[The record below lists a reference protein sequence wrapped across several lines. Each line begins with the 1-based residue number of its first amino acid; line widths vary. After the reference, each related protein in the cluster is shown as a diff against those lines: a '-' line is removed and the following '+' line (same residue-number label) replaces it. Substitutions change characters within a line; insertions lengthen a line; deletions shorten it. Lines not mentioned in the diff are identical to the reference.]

1 MHDIRTRLEQGGITR
16 EAADA
21 SFPLAA
27 ATYTHPVLAGR
38 PVVRLTPEPLVE
50 ADKATLAVTGLALQ
64 EQTRVGHVRR
74 RAVGFPEWPILHDPD
89 NAQVALDLVAD
100 LKRLSPRAASKP
112 AAAKKELDALADT
125 LDASAP
131 HFVPTFLEEAGR
143 IFLDTENTSYASQMF
158 TKARE
163 VERRHALLID
173 EERHREVL
181 MEFAH
186 AGAIS
191 AKELTAESTRLAERL
206 EPAKAYDRFRSLCLE
221 RVRGGLTPY
230 SGMRKDLA
238 KLAKAAGLKPADEEA
253 AMAAELLRQNSIEH
267 ANASFWK
274 NYKTA
279 IRKAAKQDETLQAHL
294 LGLFPWEPTV
304 DDWIDILRSSGAIE
318 LVKQGKHPDFVR
330 RILELATRTM
340 WHTDSNEELAPLLD
354 EILPHAGC
362 TAIAVSDGWLDNI
375 PAEAWEQ
382 LLKHDVAID
391 FTNYVA
397 LAYIDLKTWAGNEHR
412 APLPHVAASEQL
424 QKYLFEGIE
433 RALEHSDEIAVIAT
447 DPHLHPLVVEFLT
460 TQVEYLESAPPTADR
475 LTTVTDVVRN
485 FEFIDDTEIQGLLD
499 RVRTYHGNLAEVLA
513 ETLRRGLLD
522 EIGWPEVENA
532 YSDRLENDP
541 YGRVTVA
548 DCWPGVLVHN
558 ESEIELVVGNSRTEI
573 QNWTGET
580 IEHVIEAD
588 DQIAIVT
595 RGRSD
600 SKNKISWS
608 GFREPMEVDARSVVS
623 RTFLDA
629 SVPVPGGRLL
639 GENTVVRPGQPT
651 WAYDTAQFFV
661 EGDRVWM
668 ITNDEELV
676 EIDPDTGAL
685 GRESLPDWFEE
696 QCRRHPDLV
705 FNPRTSQLRP
715 VCDETAHSPFSTA
728 DGYHRHAV
736 FHREDD
742 PNFALIVDAD
752 GTEFT
757 VTGSHA
763 RSAFG
768 VIRLPDGQPR
778 ILTSMFS
785 DTWIID
791 PADGRR
797 TQFYGL
803 EFDSKM
809 WWHHTRY
816 RDLELSARLRKITA
830 DDLSDVI
837 KHFTE
842 PHVDDDMADSD
853 DFEVVIADTVG
864 QLLDIDDYVVSHEIA
879 RYAISLAQSW
889 PGWETSSPEEAMSTA
904 LSLKDHKDILLST
917 MQYEWDDIDGLPV
930 WHGTAKLGLHD
941 KELPQPSSQWHKGPN
956 NWIELLGCADAL
968 LALAVI
974 PGRTAEQAQA
984 LKELWILLRD
994 TNALEADHLIVEDMF
1009 VPHNLQPQQLPQQS
1023 LLAGL
1028 EYYGRCPLVR
1038 ADGGAPITFGGS
1050 PVEIYSKREI
1060 APSRTDLEPVFDALI
1075 ERLRKDGPQPWSPE
1089 PGEAFAAAS
1098 GALLTDAHLIMAGF
1112 PNFHKFESNFMP
1124 KELRTAM
1131 GLKVAEAEK
1140 AKDRLRD
1147 SREHFLRVLAAGIPD
1162 DAESVLDNG
1171 LNAHAMAAYWSEHG
1185 PATPPQLPE
1194 ELANR
1199 KPQYL
1204 DENTILKVL
1213 AGEHDTWWSENVASV
1228 LWLANEVDMSDP
1240 VRSNLADVAEKLHES
1255 PSGLDNISVCYI
1267 SIYRDVCR
1275 NLNQPIRD
1283 FDDPNEPIYQSGRF
1297 TRIEESWPG
1306 KTWISA
1312 DLSDVTDPNDPDLLQ
1327 AIDLAVMCE
1336 ASTGFLWI
1344 LKLFLQGSL
1353 SAYAK
1358 WLREPG
1364 EGDPHDPLAVVPE
1377 LVGEVA
1383 STLKVSENAARYY
1396 LQLLAWPDP
1405 TDANV
1410 RRWNEWKKADIT
1422 KAGTE
1427 LVNAGAVVE
1436 AKRSRAKRK
1445 YFLPGGWTEG
1455 NPPHLPIETWKK
1467 ESFGMVKMAARSKYE
1482 PMDSVITAPLPPS
1495 EWFATCWE
1503 RSRGDDAPQFAELE
1517 TDRRN
1522 RR

>member
-1 MHDIRTRLEQGGITR
+1 MTLDDSIRLEQGGITQ
-16 EAADA
+16 EAGER

-50 ADKATLAVTGLALQ
+50 ADKAALAVSGLEL
-64 EQTRVGHVRR
+64 EGQTRVGHVRR
-74 RAVGFPEWPILHDPD
+74 RAVGFPEWPILNDPD

-112 AAAKKELDALADT
+112 GAAKNELDALADT

-143 IFLDTENTSYASQMF
+143 IFLEAGNTYYATQMF

-163 VERRHALLID
+163 VERRHALPID

-191 AKELTAESTRLAERL
+191 AKELTAESTSLAERL

-253 AMAAELLRQNSIEH
+253 SMAAELLREPSIED
-267 ANASFWK
+267 ANDKFWK
-274 NYKTA
+274 DYKTA
-279 IRKAAKQDETLQAHL
+279 IPKAAKQDKTLQAHL
-294 LGLFPWEPTV
+294 LGLSPRELTA
-304 DDWIDILRSSGAIE
+304 DDWIDILRASGSID
-318 LVKQGKHPDFVR
+318 LVKQGEHPDFIE
-330 RILELATRTM
+330 RIMKKATSAWSRSA
-340 WHTDSNEELAPLLD
+340 DKLVPLFE

-362 TAIAVSDGWLDNI
+362 TAISLRWGSFDDV

-382 LLKHDVAID
+382 LLDRDVAID
-391 FTNYVA
+391 FKSAFPRT
-397 LAYIDLKTWAGNEHR
+397 YIDLKSWASRENR
-412 APLPHVAASEQL
+412 APLPHLAVSDQL
-424 QKYLFEGIE
+424 RKHMLKGIE
-433 RALEHSDEIAVIAT
+433 HAFGFPDEIAVIAT

-460 TQVEYLESAPPTADR
+460 TQVEYLESTPPTADR
-475 LTTVTDVVRN
+475 LITVTDVVRN
-485 FEFIDDTEIQGLLD
+485 FEFVDDTEIQSLLD

-522 EIGWPEVENA
+522 EIGWPEFEGA
-532 YSDRLENDP
+532 YSDNLENDP
-541 YGRVTVA
+541 RNWTTVI

-558 ESEIELVVGNSRTEI
+558 MSEIELVVGNSRTEI
-573 QNWTGET
+573 QNWTGEM
-580 IEHVIEAD
+580 IQRVVEAD
-588 DQIAIVT
+588 GQIAIVT
-595 RGRSD
+595 RSRSAHR
-600 SKNKISWS
+600 ISWS
-608 GFREPMEVDARSVVS
+608 GSREPMEDDAHSVAS
-623 RTFLDA
+623 HTSLYA

-651 WAYDTAQFFV
+651 WAYNTAQLFV

-668 ITNDEELV
+668 ITNAEEIV

-696 QCRRHPDLV
+696 QCRRHPDLL

-763 RSAFG
+763 HDVFG

-778 ILTSMFS
+778 ILVSS
-785 DTWIID
+785 AQGTWIID
-791 PADGRR
+791 PSDDMR
-797 TQFYGL
+797 TQYYGL

-816 RDLELSARLRKITA
+816 RNLELSARLRKITA
-830 DDLSDVI
+830 DDLSNVI

-842 PHVDDDMADSD
+842 PHVDDAM
-853 DFEVVIADTVG
+853 VDTVG
-864 QLLDIDDYVVSHEIA
+864 KLLDIDEYAVNRAIA

-889 PGWETSSPEEAMSTA
+889 PGWETSDPEALSTT

-917 MQYEWDDIDGLPV
+917 MQYGWDDIDGLPI

-941 KELPQPSSQWHKGPN
+941 KELPQPSSQWHNGPN

-984 LKELWILLRD
+984 LKELWVLLRD
-994 TNALEADHLIVEDMF
+994 TNALKADHLIVEDVK

-1023 LLAGL
+1023 LLAGQ
-1028 EYYGRCPLVR
+1028 EYHWRRPLVR
-1038 ADGGAPITFGGS
+1038 ADGGGPITIDGN
-1050 PVEIYSKREI
+1050 PVEVYSSREI

-1075 ERLRKDGPQPWSPE
+1075 ERLRDNGPQPWSPE

-1112 PNFHKFESNFMP
+1112 PNFHVYEANFMP
-1124 KELRTAM
+1124 KELRTTM
-1131 GLKVAEAEK
+1131 GLKVAETKE
-1140 AKDRLRD
+1140 AKRRI
-1147 SREHFLRVLAAGIPD
+1147 SRANEHFLRVLAAGIPD
-1162 DAESVLDNG
+1162 DAESVVDNG
-1171 LNAHAMAAYWSEHG
+1171 LDVQAMAAYWSEHG
-1185 PATPPQLPE
+1185 PAAPPQLPE

-1199 KPQYL
+1199 KPKYL
-1204 DENTILKVL
+1204 DENTILTVL
-1213 AGEHDTWWSENVASV
+1213 DGKHDGYWNSRVKSV

-1255 PSGLDNISVCYI
+1255 PRKRQNRHVGDLATYWDTA
-1267 SIYRDVCR
+1267 RR
-1275 NLNQPIRD
+1275 LNLPIRKL
-1283 FDDPNEPIYQSGRF
+1283 DDPNEPLYQSGRF
-1297 TRIEESWPG
+1297 TRIEGSWPG
-1306 KTWISA
+1306 ATSISVN
-1312 DLSDVTDPNDPDLLQ
+1312 LSDITDPNDPDLQQ
-1327 AIDLAVMCE
+1327 ALELAIMCDTSTNDLWA
-1336 ASTGFLWI
+1336 
-1344 LKLFLQGSL
+1344 LKLYLQGSL
-1353 SAYAK
+1353 SAYAT

-1364 EGDPHDPLAVVPE
+1364 DGDPHDPLIVVPV
-1377 LVGEVA
+1377 LADQVA

-1427 LVNAGAVVE
+1427 LVDAGVVVE

-1445 YFLPGGWTEG
+1445 YFLPGGWLEG
-1455 NPPHLPIETWKK
+1455 YPPYLPIETWKT
-1467 ESFGMVKMAARSKYE
+1467 EPYGIVKKGTRSKAQ
-1482 PMDSVITAPLPPS
+1482 PLLGTAVAPLPPP

-1503 RSRGDDAPQFAELE
+1503 RSQGDDAPQFAELE
-1517 TDRRN
+1517 TDRKN

>member
-16 EAADA
+16 EAADT

-38 PVVRLTPEPLVE
+38 PVVRLIPEPLVE
-50 ADKATLAVTGLALQ
+50 ADKATLAVSGLELQ

-89 NAQVALDLVAD
+89 NAHVALDLVAD

-163 VERRHALLID
+163 VERRHALPID

-230 SGMRKDLA
+230 SGMKKDLA

-253 AMAAELLRQNSIEH
+253 AMAAELLRTNSIEH
-267 ANASFWK
+267 ANGKFWK
-274 NYKTA
+274 DYKTA

-362 TAIAVSDGWLDNI
+362 TAIAVPDGWLDNI
-375 PAEAWEQ
+375 PAEAWEKV
-382 LLKHDVAID
+382 LSHDVAID

-424 QKYLFEGIE
+424 QKYLFKGIE
-433 RALEHSDEIAVIAT
+433 RTLEHPDEITVIAT
-447 DPHLHPLVVEFLT
+447 DPHLHPVVVELLT
-460 TQVEYLESAPPTADR
+460 ERIESLESAPPTADR

-485 FEFIDDTEIQGLLD
+485 FEFIDDTEIQSLLD

-513 ETLRRGLLD
+513 ETLRRGLLE
-522 EIGWPEVENA
+522 EIGWPEFEGA
-532 YSDRLENDP
+532 YSDKLENDP

-548 DCWPGVLVHN
+548 DCWPGVLVHDGKK
-558 ESEIELVVGNSRTEI
+558 IELVVGDSSTEF
-573 QNWTGET
+573 QNWTGKMILE
-580 IEHVIEAD
+580 VVEAD

-595 RGRSD
+595 GDLSSSPD
-600 SKNKISWS
+600 QKISWS
-608 GFREPMEVDARSVVS
+608 GSREPIDADYCYWTSVYS
-623 RTFLDA
+623 GFSA
-629 SVPVPGGRLL
+629 SVPVAGGRLL

-651 WAYDTAQFFV
+651 WSGRTAQFFV
-661 EGDRVWM
+661 EDDKVWM
-668 ITNDEELV
+668 LKGNEEIV
-676 EIDPDTGAL
+676 EIDPGTGEL
-685 GRESLPDWFEE
+685 GQESMPDWFAE
-696 QCRRHPDLV
+696 QCRRHPDFV

-736 FHREDD
+736 FHRSEDPD
-742 PNFALIVDAD
+742 FALIVDAD

-763 RSAFG
+763 RAVFG
-768 VIRLPDGQPR
+768 VIRLPNGQPR
-778 ILTSMFS
+778 ILTTIVG
-785 DTWIID
+785 DTWMID
-791 PADGRR
+791 PADGMLTR
-797 TQFYGL
+797 FHGL

-816 RDLELSARLRKITA
+816 RDPELSARLRKITA
-830 DDLSDVI
+830 DDLRPVVQSITELDVDGE
-837 KHFTE
+837 TAE
-842 PHVDDDMADSD
+842 
-853 DFEVVIADTVG
+853 TVA
-864 QLLDIDDYVVSHEIA
+864 QLLDTDEYVVS
-879 RYAISLAQSW
+879 YAIALHAASLAQSW
-889 PGWETSSPEEAMSTA
+889 PGWETSSPEKAMSTA

-1327 AIDLAVMCE
+1327 AIDLAVISE

-1383 STLKVSENAARYY
+1383 FTLKVSENAARYY

>member
-1 MHDIRTRLEQGGITR
+1 MHDIRTRLEQGGITL
-16 EAADA
+16 EAADN

-50 ADKATLAVTGLALQ
+50 ADKATLAVTGLEL
-64 EQTRVGHVRR
+64 EGHTPVGHVRR

-89 NAQVALDLVAD
+89 NAHVALDLVAD
-100 LKRLSPRAASKP
+100 LKRLSTRAASKP
-112 AAAKKELDALADT
+112 GAAKKELDALADT

-143 IFLDTENTSYASQMF
+143 IFLEIGNTSYASQMF

-163 VERRHALLID
+163 VERRHALPID
-173 EERHREVL
+173 EERHREVM
-181 MEFAH
+181 MEFAY

-191 AKELTAESTRLAERL
+191 TKELTAEATSLTERL
-206 EPAKAYDRFRSLCLE
+206 EPADAYDRFRSLCLE
-221 RVRGGLTPY
+221 RVRSGLTPY
-230 SGMRKDLA
+230 SGMKKDLA

-253 AMAAELLRQNSIEH
+253 SMAAELLREPSIER
-267 ANASFWK
+267 ANDKFWK
-274 NYKTA
+274 DYKAA
-279 IRKAAKQDETLQAHL
+279 IPKAAKQDETLQAYL
-294 LGLFPWEPTV
+294 LGLSPWELTA
-304 DDWIDILRSSGAIE
+304 DDWIDILRASGAID
-318 LVKQGKHPDFVR
+318 LVKQGEHPDFVE
-330 RILELATRTM
+330 RIMKKATSAWSRSA
-340 WHTDSNEELAPLLD
+340 DKVVPLFE

-362 TAIAVSDGWLDNI
+362 TAISLRWGSFDDV

-382 LLKHDVAID
+382 LLDRDVAID
-391 FTNYVA
+391 FKIAFPET
-397 LAYIDLKTWAGNEHR
+397 YIDLKSWASRENR
-412 APLPHVAASEQL
+412 APLPHLAVSDQL
-424 QKYLFEGIE
+424 RKYMFKGIE
-433 RALEHSDEIAVIAT
+433 HAFEHPDEIAVIAT

-460 TQVEYLESAPPTADR
+460 TQVESLESAPPTADR
-475 LTTVTDVVRN
+475 LITVTDVVRN
-485 FEFIDDTEIQGLLD
+485 FEFVDDTEIQALLD

-522 EIGWPEVENA
+522 EIGWPEFEVA
-532 YSDRLENDP
+532 YSDKLENDP
-541 YGRVTVA
+541 RNWTTVI

-558 ESEIELVVGNSRTEI
+558 MSEIELVVGNSRTEI
-573 QNWTGET
+573 QNWTGEM
-580 IEHVIEAD
+580 IQRVVEAD
-588 DQIAIVT
+588 GQIAIVT
-595 RGRSD
+595 RSRSARR
-600 SKNKISWS
+600 ISWS
-608 GFREPMEVDARSVVS
+608 GSRDPMEDDPHSVAS
-623 RTFLDA
+623 HTSLYA
-629 SVPVPGGRLL
+629 SVPVPGGRLF

-651 WAYDTAQFFV
+651 WAYHTAQLFV
-661 EGDRVWM
+661 EGDRAWM
-668 ITNDEELV
+668 VTNAEEIV
-676 EIDPDTGAL
+676 EIDPDTGVL

-705 FNPRTSQLRP
+705 FDPLSSQLRP

-757 VTGSHA
+757 VTGKLA

-778 ILTSMFS
+778 IIVSS
-785 DTWIID
+785 AQGTWTID
-791 PADGRR
+791 PSDGMR

-816 RDLELSARLRKITA
+816 RDPELSARLRKITA
-830 DDLSDVI
+830 DDLSHVI

-842 PHVDDDMADSD
+842 PHVDD
-853 DFEVVIADTVG
+853 EVADTVG
-864 QLLDIDDYVVSHEIA
+864 RLLDIDEYAVNRAIA

-889 PGWETSSPEEAMSTA
+889 PGWETSGPEEALSTT
-904 LSLKDHKDILLST
+904 LSLKDHEDILLST
-917 MQYEWDDIDGLPV
+917 MQYEWDDIDGLPI
-930 WHGTAKLGLHD
+930 WYGTAKLGLHD
-941 KELPQPSSQWHKGPN
+941 KELPQPSSQWHNGPN

-984 LKELWILLRD
+984 LKELWVLLRD
-994 TNALEADHLIVEDMF
+994 TNALKADHLIVENVK
-1009 VPHNLQPQQLPQQS
+1009 VPHNLQPQQFPQQS

-1028 EYYGRCPLVR
+1028 EYHWRRPLVR
-1038 ADGGAPITFGGS
+1038 ADGGGPNTFDGS
-1050 PVEIYSKREI
+1050 PVEVYSKREI

-1075 ERLRKDGPQPWSPE
+1075 ERLRTTGPQPWSPE
-1089 PGEAFAAAS
+1089 PGKAFAAAS

-1112 PNFHKFESNFMP
+1112 PNFHKWGSNFMP

-1131 GLKVAEAEK
+1131 GLKVAEAKE
-1140 AKDRLRD
+1140 AKRRI
-1147 SREHFLRVLAAGIPD
+1147 SHANGHFLRVLAAGIPD
-1162 DAESVLDNG
+1162 DAESVVDKGLDT
-1171 LNAHAMAAYWSEHG
+1171 HAMAAYWSEHG
-1185 PATPPQLPE
+1185 PAAPPQLPE

-1199 KPQYL
+1199 KPKYL
-1204 DENTILKVL
+1204 DENITLKVF
-1213 AGEHDTWWSENVASV
+1213 AGEHDDDGWWSEEVASL
-1228 LWLANEVDMSDP
+1228 LWLANEFDLSDP
-1240 VRSNLADVAEKLHES
+1240 HRQTLADYAEKLIQS
-1255 PSGLDNISVCYI
+1255 PSSLDNIALGPI
-1267 SIYRDVCR
+1267 SNYWEVCR
-1275 NLNQPIRD
+1275 SLGLPVRNVKDP
-1283 FDDPNEPIYQSGRF
+1283 DDPLYQSERF
-1297 TRIEESWPG
+1297 ALRQEAWAGSSQI
-1306 KTWISA
+1306 IA
-1312 DLSDVTDPNDPDLLQ
+1312 DLSNVTDADDPDLEQ
-1327 AIDLAVMCE
+1327 AIYWGAMCSGSVQELA
-1336 ASTGFLWI
+1336 A
-1344 LKLFLQGSL
+1344 LKIMLHGGLD
-1353 SAYAK
+1353 AYAQ

-1383 STLKVSENAARYY
+1383 STLNVSENAARYY

-1427 LVNAGAVVE
+1427 LVNAGVVVE

-1445 YFLPGGWTEG
+1445 YFLPGGWLEG
-1455 NPPHLPIETWKK
+1455 YPPHLPIETWKK
-1467 ESFGMVKMAARSKYE
+1467 ESFGMVKIATRSKYE
-1482 PMDSVITAPLPPS
+1482 PMLGATVAPLPPTK
-1495 EWFATCWE
+1495 WFATCWQ
-1503 RSRGDDAPQFAELE
+1503 RSRGDDAPQFAEIE
-1517 TDRRN
+1517 TDRKNHR
-1522 RR
+1522 

>member
-16 EAADA
+16 EAADT

-143 IFLDTENTSYASQMF
+143 IFLEIGNTSYASQMF

-163 VERRHALLID
+163 VERRHALPID
-173 EERHREVL
+173 EERHREVM
-181 MEFAH
+181 MEFAY

-191 AKELTAESTRLAERL
+191 TKELTAEATSLTERL
-206 EPAKAYDRFRSLCLE
+206 EPADAYERFRTLCLE

-230 SGMRKDLA
+230 SGMKKDLA
-238 KLAKAAGLKPADEEA
+238 KLAKAAGLEPADEEA
-253 AMAAELLRQNSIEH
+253 AMVAELLRQNSIEH

-318 LVKQGKHPDFVR
+318 LAKQGKHPDFVR

-340 WHTDSNEELAPLLD
+340 WHTDSKEKLAPLLD

-362 TAIAVSDGWLDNI
+362 TAIAVPDGWLYNI
-375 PAEAWEQ
+375 PAEAWEK
-382 LLKHDVAID
+382 LLSHDVAID

-397 LAYIDLKTWAGNEHR
+397 LAYIDLKTWAGHENR

-447 DPHLHPLVVEFLT
+447 DPHLHPLVVELITKKVGF
-460 TQVEYLESAPPTADR
+460 LESTPPTVVR
-475 LTTVTDVVRN
+475 LTEVTDFVRN
-485 FEFIDDTEIQGLLD
+485 FEFIDDTEIQSLLD
-499 RVRTYHGNLAEVLA
+499 RVRKYHSNPAEVLA
-513 ETLRRGLLD
+513 ETLRRGLPE
-522 EIGWPEVENA
+522 EIGWPEFENA
-532 YSDRLENDP
+532 YSGKQGNHP
-541 YGRVTVA
+541 PGWVTVT
-548 DCWPGVLVHN
+548 DCWPGVLVHDGKK
-558 ESEIELVVGNSRTEI
+558 IELVVGDSSTEF
-573 QNWTGET
+573 QNWTGKMILE
-580 IEHVIEAD
+580 VVEAD

-595 RGRSD
+595 GDLSSSPD
-600 SKNKISWS
+600 QISWS
-608 GFREPMEVDARSVVS
+608 GSREPIDADYCYWTSVYS
-623 RTFLDA
+623 GFSA
-629 SVPVPGGRLL
+629 SVPVAGGRLL

-651 WAYDTAQFFV
+651 WSGRTAQFFV
-661 EGDRVWM
+661 EDDKVWM
-668 ITNDEELV
+668 LKGNEEIV
-676 EIDPDTGAL
+676 EIDPGTGEL
-685 GRESLPDWFEE
+685 GQESMPDWFAE
-696 QCRRHPDLV
+696 QCRCHPDFV

-736 FHREDD
+736 FHRSEDPD
-742 PNFALIVDAD
+742 FALIVDAD

-763 RSAFG
+763 RAVFG
-768 VIRLPDGQPR
+768 VIRLPNGQPR
-778 ILTSMFS
+778 ILTTIVG
-785 DTWIID
+785 DTWMID
-791 PADGRR
+791 PADGMLTR
-797 TQFYGL
+797 FHGL

-816 RDLELSARLRKITA
+816 RDPELSARLRKITA
-830 DDLSDVI
+830 DDLRPVVQSITELDVDGE
-837 KHFTE
+837 TAE
-842 PHVDDDMADSD
+842 
-853 DFEVVIADTVG
+853 TVA
-864 QLLDIDDYVVSHEIA
+864 QLLDTDEYVVS
-879 RYAISLAQSW
+879 YAIALHAASLAQSW
-889 PGWETSSPEEAMSTA
+889 PGWETSSPEKAMSTA

-917 MQYEWDDIDGLPV
+917 MQYGWDDIDGLPI

-941 KELPQPSSQWHKGPN
+941 KELPQPSSQRHNGPN

-974 PGRTAEQAQA
+974 PGCTAEQAQA
-984 LKELWILLRD
+984 LKELWVLLRD
-994 TNALEADHLIVEDMF
+994 TNALEADHLIVEDIN
-1009 VPHNLQPQQLPQQS
+1009 VPHNLRPQQQQKFPQQS
-1023 LLAGL
+1023 LLAGR
-1028 EYYGRCPLVR
+1028 EYYERRPLVR
-1038 ADGGAPITFGGS
+1038 ANGGGPITIGGS
-1050 PVEIYSKREI
+1050 PVEVYSRREI

-1075 ERLRKDGPQPWSPE
+1075 ERLRDNGPQPWSPE

-1112 PNFHKFESNFMP
+1112 PNFHKWESNFMP

-1131 GLKVAEAEK
+1131 GLKVAEATK

-1204 DENTILKVL
+1204 DENITLKVL
-1213 AGEHDTWWSENVASV
+1213 AGEHDDDGWWSEEVASL
-1228 LWLANEVDMSDP
+1228 LWLANEFDLSDP
-1240 VRSNLADVAEKLHES
+1240 HRQTLADYAEKLIQS
-1255 PSGLDNISVCYI
+1255 PSSLDNIALGPI
-1267 SIYRDVCR
+1267 SNYWDVCR
-1275 NLNQPIRD
+1275 SLGLPVRNVKDP
-1283 FDDPNEPIYQSGRF
+1283 DDPLYLSERF
-1297 TRIEESWPG
+1297 TLRQEAWAGSSQI
-1306 KTWISA
+1306 IA
-1312 DLSDVTDPNDPDLLQ
+1312 DLSNVTDADDPDLEQ
-1327 AIDLAVMCE
+1327 AIYWGAMCSGSVQELA
-1336 ASTGFLWI
+1336 A
-1344 LKLFLQGSL
+1344 LKIMLHGGLG
-1353 SAYAK
+1353 AYAK

-1427 LVNAGAVVE
+1427 LVNAGVVVE

-1445 YFLPGGWTEG
+1445 YFLPGGWLEG
-1455 NPPHLPIETWKK
+1455 YPPHLPIETWKK
-1467 ESFGMVKMAARSKYE
+1467 ESFGMVKIAARSKYE
-1482 PMDSVITAPLPPS
+1482 PMLDVTVAPVPPT